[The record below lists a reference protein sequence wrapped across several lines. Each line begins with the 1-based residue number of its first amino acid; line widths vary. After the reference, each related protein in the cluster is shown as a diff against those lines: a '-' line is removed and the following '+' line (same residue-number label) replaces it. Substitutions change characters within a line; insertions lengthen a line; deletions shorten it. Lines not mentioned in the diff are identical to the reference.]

1 MEYSKIY
8 ENIDDTDT
16 KVWIK
21 FVPDFGPSFLIS
33 GDAKKVFAIME
44 DGLLAR
50 ASMEM
55 ALDFGYDPVAI

>member
-8 ENIDDTDT
+8 ENIDDTET
-16 KVWIK
+16 KFWIK
-21 FVPDFGPSFLIS
+21 FVPDYGPSFLIS
-33 GDAKKVFAIME
+33 GDGKKVFAIME

-55 ALDFGYDPVAI
+55 ASEFGYEPGAF